1 MKKFFDELL
10 DWIYKKKCYIC
21 GHSKESLKICSACYD
36 KLYFNDFKALKIIDG
51 VDVYSAGTYTNELQK
66 MIRGLKY
73 HRQKEL
79 AFYLAKFMGD
89 YWQNLNFSGQFQV
102 IPVPL
107 HKNRMKKRGYNH
119 MELIADEF
127 CKITGYKKN
136 LELITRVK
144 DTVAQ
149 YKLTYNKRI
158 QNLENAFCV
167 KNENLSNLP
176 ILIIDDIT
184 TTGATF
190 ESMVK
195 ELRTSGIENKIICL
209 SVSNPE

>member
-1 MKKFFDELL
+1 MRKFIDELL
-10 DWIYKKKCYIC
+10 DWIYKKKCYVC
-21 GHSKESLKICSACYD
+21 GSSKESVKICSKCFD

-51 VDVYSAGTYTNELQK
+51 VDIYSAGTYTNELQK
-66 MIRGLKY
+66 MIRGVKY

-79 AFYLAKFMGD
+79 AFYLAKFLAD
-89 YWQNLNFSGQFQV
+89 YWQKIGKTDEFQV
-102 IPVPL
+102 VPVPL

-127 CKITGYKKN
+127 SKITGYKKN
-136 LELITRVK
+136 LLLITRVK

-158 QNLENAFCV
+158 QNLDKAFCV
-167 KNENLSNLP
+167 NKDNLSEAP

-190 ESMVK
+190 ESMIK
-195 ELRTSGIENKIICL
+195 ELRNSGVGNKITCL
-209 SVSNPE
+209 SISNPD

>member
-1 MKKFFDELL
+1 MIKFFDELL

-21 GHSKESLKICSACYD
+21 GRSKESLKICSECYN
-36 KLYFNDFKALKIIDG
+36 KLYFNDFRSLKIIEG
-51 VDVYSAGTYTNELQK
+51 VDIYSAGTYTNELQK

-79 AFYLAKFMGD
+79 AFYLAKFLAEYWLKLNMGD
-89 YWQNLNFSGQFQV
+89 AFQV

-107 HKNRMKKRGYNH
+107 HKNRRRKRGYNH
-119 MELIADEF
+119 MELVADEF

-136 LELITRVK
+136 LALISRIK

-158 QNLENAFCV
+158 QNLENAFSV
-167 KNENLSNLP
+167 DKENLNDMP

-195 ELRTSGIENKIICL
+195 ELRKSGVENKIICL
-209 SVSNPE
+209 SISNPE

>member
-1 MKKFFDELL
+1 MKKFFEELL

-21 GHSKESLKICSACYD
+21 GSSKESAKICSKCFD
-36 KLYFNDFKALKIIDG
+36 KLYFNDFKALRIIEG
-51 VDVYSAGTYTNELQK
+51 VDIYSAGTYTKELQK

-79 AFYLAKFMGD
+79 AFYFAKFLAN
-89 YWQNLNFSGQFQV
+89 YWQKLEKTETFQV

-119 MELIADEF
+119 MAHVADEF

-136 LELITRVK
+136 LAVITRVK

-149 YKLTYNKRI
+149 YELTYNKRI
-158 QNLENAFCV
+158 LNLDKAFSV
-167 KNENLSNLP
+167 NKDNLSETP

-190 ESMVK
+190 ESMIK
-195 ELRTSGIENKIICL
+195 ELRNSGVENKIICL
-209 SVSNPE
+209 AISNPD

>member
-1 MKKFFDELL
+1 MKKFLDELL
-10 DWIYKKKCYIC
+10 DWIYRKKCYIC
-21 GHSKESLKICSACYD
+21 GRSKESLKICSSCYD
-36 KLYFNDFKALKIIDG
+36 KLYFNDFKAMKIIEG

-79 AFYLAKFMGD
+79 AFYLAKFLAE
-89 YWQNLNFSGQFQV
+89 YFSKLNMTETFQV

-107 HKNRMKKRGYNH
+107 HKNRKKKRGYNH
-119 MELIADEF
+119 MELVADEF

-136 LELITRVK
+136 LTLITRVK

-158 QNLENAFCV
+158 KNLENAFCV
-167 KNENLSNLP
+167 NKENLSEAP

-195 ELRTSGIENKIICL
+195 ELRKSGVENKIVCL
-209 SVSNPE
+209 AVSNPE